1 MMKALFFDI
10 DGTLVSMKTHTIPTS
25 AVKSIAQ
32 AKRQGVKVFI
42 ATGRPYAIINNI
54 DSILPYIDGYL
65 TTNGAYCTVGN
76 EVVYHHP
83 IPKRDVELILND
95 AIEQDYSCVVVGEK
109 DITTYNYKD
118 NIDRI
123 FRRTLDIHGI
133 DYHLPIEKVMQYDIL
148 QLTPF
153 ATVEQEQLL
162 MPRIPDCVSGR
173 WHPEF
178 MDITSRMADKGRGL
192 AAIAQHLGIPIDA
205 CAAFGDGG
213 NDISMIRA
221 AGVGV
226 AMGNAGDD
234 VKQAANFVTTHIDE
248 DGIMHAMQ
256 HLGIV

>member
-1 MMKALFFDI
+1 MANGNNIRYAVFSYSNIKGYLCIKFFQDMIKALFFDI
-10 DGTLVSMKTHTIPTS
+10 DGTLVSMNTHTIPTS
-25 AVKSIAQ
+25 AVESIAQ
-32 AKRQGVKVFI
+32 AKRKGVKVFI

-54 DSILPYIDGYL
+54 DSILPFI
-65 TTNGAYCTVGN
+65 
-76 EVVYHHP
+76 
-83 IPKRDVELILND
+83 
-95 AIEQDYSCVVVGEK
+95 

-153 ATVEQEQLL
+153 ATVEQEQQL

-234 VKQAANFVTTHIDE
+234 VKQAANFVTTHID
-248 DGIMHAMQ
+248 DNGIMYAMQ
-256 HLGIV
+256 HLGII

>member
-1 MMKALFFDI
+1 MIKALFFDI
-10 DGTLVSMKTHTIPTS
+10 DGTLVSMGTHTIPAS
-25 AVKSIAQ
+25 AVEAITQ
-32 AKRQGVKVFI
+32 AKRKGVKVFI
-42 ATGRPYAIINNI
+42 ATGRPYSIINNI
-54 DSILPYIDGYL
+54 DAILPFIDGYL
-65 TTNGAYCTVGN
+65 TANGAHCMVGN
-76 EVVYHHP
+76 EVVYHCP
-83 IPKRDVELILND
+83 ISKCDVELILND
-95 AIEQDYSCVVVGEK
+95 ATEQDYSCVVVGEK

-133 DYHLPIEKVMQYDIL
+133 DYHLPIDNVMQYDIL

-153 ATVEQEQLL
+153 ATVEQEQQL

-178 MDITSRMADKGRGL
+178 MDVTSRMADKGRGL
-192 AAIAQHLGIPIDA
+192 TAIAQHLGIPLKD

-234 VKQAANFVTTHIDE
+234 VKQAADFVTTHIDE

-256 HLGIV
+256 HLEIV